1 MLGVG
6 GGRGRGFRET
16 KPFLP
21 VVGFVYSVSSY
32 IHVLLKTKDVT
43 TGMKLLKNFL
53 MYGVRIDL

>member
-1 MLGVG
+1 MRLCWG
-6 GGRGRGFRET
+6 GGGGGFRET

-21 VVGFVYSVSSY
+21 VVRFVYSVSSY

-53 MYGVRIDL
+53 MYGVIIDL